1 MKNKVSQYKKEN
13 DIIVENVL
21 TSENLKMN
29 IQKSHVTI
37 GDGNGRIDNE
47 HDELTIAFF
56 AVDPTSIEE
65 RGFLMANPNEPL
77 VISIFQK
84 KDVDRLIKTLEKF
97 RTEIWG
103 TGKTLSN

>member
-1 MKNKVSQYKKEN
+1 MKNKPNQYKKEN

-37 GDGNGRIDNE
+37 GDENGRIDNE

-56 AVDPTSIEE
+56 AESPCSIEE
-65 RGFLMANPNEPL
+65 REFIVANPNEPL

-97 RTEIWG
+97 SQEIW
-103 TGKTLSN
+103 

>member
-1 MKNKVSQYKKEN
+1 MKNKTNQYKKEN

-37 GDGNGRIDNE
+37 GNGNGSISSE

-56 AVDPTSIEE
+56 AESPCSIEE
-65 RGFLMANPNEPL
+65 REFVVANPNEPL
-77 VISIFQK
+77 VITIRQK
-84 KDVDRLIKTLEKF
+84 NDVERLIKTLEKF
-97 RTEIWG
+97 SQEIW
-103 TGKTLSN
+103 

>member
-1 MKNKVSQYKKEN
+1 MKNKSNQYKKEN

-29 IQKSHVTI
+29 IQKSHITI

-56 AVDPTSIEE
+56 AEDPCSIEE
-65 RGFLMANPNEPL
+65 REFVVANPNEPL
-77 VISIFQK
+77 VISIRQK

-97 RTEIWG
+97 SQEIW
-103 TGKTLSN
+103 